1 VALVKEMMKNTKKS
15 HSAAE
20 SNNKG
25 DDDKNNNKASKAD
38 KNQNGK
44 DNSDSDS
51 SPYAWIGEWIQK
63 PKGERCQKSKG
74 RCKGFTT
81 EQLLKTARITKEQ
94 YSMYKVHL

>member
-1 VALVKEMMKNTKKS
+1 MRNTKKS
-15 HSAAE
+15 RSAAE
-20 SNNKG
+20 SDDEG
-25 DDDKNNNKASKAD
+25 DDDENNNEASEAD

-63 PKGERCQKSKG
+63 PKGEHCRKSKG
-74 RCKGFTT
+74 RHKGFTT

-94 YSMYKVHL
+94 YSMYKVRL